1 MLICGIKASH
11 DGAVALV
18 ENGRLLFSVELEKLD
33 NGMRHAALGSLDRV
47 GEVLRSEGVDP
58 ADVDQFVVDGW
69 IDPQHGPAVPT
80 TSGGKPLL
88 LPVAPY
94 LG

>member
-1 MLICGIKASH
+1 VLICGIKASH

-69 IDPQHGPAVPT
+69 IGRYRSSRPDWSADSAV
-80 TSGGKPLL
+80 
-88 LPVAPY
+88 AC
-94 LG
+94 